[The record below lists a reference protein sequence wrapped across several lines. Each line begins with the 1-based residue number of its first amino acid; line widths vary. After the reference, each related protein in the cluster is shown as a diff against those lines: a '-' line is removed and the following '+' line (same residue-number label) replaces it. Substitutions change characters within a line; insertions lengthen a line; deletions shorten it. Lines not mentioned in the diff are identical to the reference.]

1 MTITIKPVKGVVV
14 VKLPLSEF
22 GDIPVPEKAHD
33 SVTYGEVVSINPK
46 DTDAKEF
53 MGTTVHFRKY
63 KDDARIGE
71 LCLIEIK
78 DILGSSVETTAD
90 NNG

>member
-1 MTITIKPVKGVVV
+1 MTITIKPVEGVVV
-14 VKLPLSEF
+14 VKLPVSEF
-22 GDIPVPEKAHD
+22 GDIPVAEKAHD
-33 SVTYGEVVSINPK
+33 SVTYGKVVAVNPV
-46 DTDAKEF
+46 DSEAQQF

-78 DILGSSVETTAD
+78 DILGSSVETATD